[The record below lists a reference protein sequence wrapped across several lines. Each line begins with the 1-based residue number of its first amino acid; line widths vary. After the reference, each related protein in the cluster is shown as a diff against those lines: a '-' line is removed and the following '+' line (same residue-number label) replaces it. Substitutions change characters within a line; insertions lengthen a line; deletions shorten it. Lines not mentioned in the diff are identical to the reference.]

1 MSEPTVVYQTKG
13 KPAFEDLLWSR
24 PENKKHA
31 GKLLI
36 IGGNKFGFSSP
47 GEAYNEAEKAG
58 AGAIRVIMPDS
69 LRTMISKIF
78 PAADFVGSNPSGGFS
93 QASIA
98 EIIDQ
103 LEWTNGTLLSG
114 DFGHNSETSIVIEKI
129 LSSKGQLTFSG
140 DSIDSFLL
148 SPGNLMSR
156 ANTLIVTN
164 FSKLQKIS
172 IKLRVEK
179 PITSMMPTPL
189 LLGAISE
196 MSINYPAII
205 ALIHEDK
212 VIIGYKGKISVTG
225 ITKDANLENK
235 VASHA
240 SVWWMQNPDKQF
252 EAITSSVV
260 DFAV

>member
-156 ANTLIVTN
+156 DNTLIVTN

-172 IKLRVEK
+172 IKLKIMMRV
-179 PITSMMPTPL
+179 
-189 LLGAISE
+189 
-196 MSINYPAII
+196 
-205 ALIHEDK
+205 
-212 VIIGYKGKISVTG
+212 
-225 ITKDANLENK
+225 
-235 VASHA
+235 
-240 SVWWMQNPDKQF
+240 
-252 EAITSSVV
+252 
-260 DFAV
+260 